1 MNETS
6 PISEQGISTPLDALP
21 PARGELERIR
31 LEADEQMQRSQRT
44 VWLVRAVGVAVWAL
58 LIAWAVLSPGL
69 ADHLQVIFGVA
80 LSLEVGVLAF
90 AMAIYARQ
98 KQVRTAEENLER
110 LRELAQRLEEASER
124 DSLTGLYNHGYLLR
138 RLQEEIGHAQRH
150 QRSLAV
156 IILDLNEF
164 KAVNDRHGHLV
175 GDEVLQLIAG
185 TIRHQ
190 VRAHD
195 IVARYGGDEF
205 CLVLPETDTAGAQHV
220 VEKVRKA
227 VAGLSEQF
235 REWTGDRIGFG
246 FGICT
251 YPADGLTVRALIAAA
266 DDRLYHDKNAS
277 LSDGSIDAEAL
288 ELIGRRAD
296 VA

>member
-1 MNETS
+1 LR
-6 PISEQGISTPLDALP
+6 TPGTDTPAGAVP
-21 PARGELERIR
+21 PTRGELERIR
-31 LEADEQMQRSQRT
+31 LEAEAQMERSQRT
-44 VWLVRAVGVAVWAL
+44 VWAVRGVGVSVWAL
-58 LIAWAVLSPGL
+58 LVAWAAFSPRL
-69 ADHLQVIFGVA
+69 PDHLQVIIGVA
-80 LSLEVGVLAF
+80 LSLELGILAF
-90 AMAIYARQ
+90 ALAIYSRR

-110 LRELAQRLEEASER
+110 LHELAVRLEEASER

-138 RLQEEIGHAQRH
+138 RLQEEISHAQRH
-150 QRSLAV
+150 RRSLAV

-195 IVARYGGDEF
+195 VVARYGGDEF
-205 CLVLPETDTAGAQHV
+205 CLVLPEADAEAAQHV
-220 VEKVRKA
+220 VEKVRAA
-227 VAGLSEQF
+227 VAALSEQF
-235 REWTGDRIGFG
+235 REWTGDGIGFG
-246 FGICT
+246 VGICS

-266 DDRLYHDKNAS
+266 DDRLYRDKHAS
-277 LSDGSIDAEAL
+277 RGDDDATAAEAL